1 MRQNAW
7 EGWYFQTK
15 KTTKKIFSFQKQWR
29 RTAFEQICSW
39 NPIELEQQNLPKL
52 KPRFEGKFI

>member
-7 EGWYFQTK
+7 EGWYFQ
-15 KTTKKIFSFQKQWR
+15 TKKIFSFQKQWR

-39 NPIELEQQNLPKL
+39 DPIELEQQNLPKL
-52 KPRFEGKFI
+52 KPRYEGKFI